1 VSSLA
6 WVWELG
12 RERGGSVFIQTQDWV
27 FNVLPLDKESGCNFQ
42 RAKVVCTK
50 SVSVFFFYALEG
62 RLFI

>member
-1 VSSLA
+1 VSSPA

-42 RAKVVCTK
+42 RAKVVCTGIEPNMR
-50 SVSVFFFYALEG
+50 LECV
-62 RLFI
+62 LYL